1 MNRHQINKELPIG
14 NVHITKELYD
24 PVTAILGVAS
34 LVGAGAAVKTSIDA
48 KKQAKKDAA
57 AQAKLVAEQ
66 EKKIAEEEKR
76 QQTVADERKKRL
88 ASRELLTGSETGIS
102 TPQDASL
109 LAGSQ

>member
-1 MNRHQINKELPIG
+1 MAAFTTAALIG
-14 NVHITKELYD
+14 AAVI
-24 PVTAILGVAS
+24 
-34 LVGAGAAVKTSIDA
+34 GAGATAVSAYD
-48 KKQAKKDAA
+48 AKKDAKKA
-57 AQAKLVAEQ
+57 EKAQAKLVAEQ

-88 ASRELLTGSETGIS
+88 QSRELLTGSETGIT